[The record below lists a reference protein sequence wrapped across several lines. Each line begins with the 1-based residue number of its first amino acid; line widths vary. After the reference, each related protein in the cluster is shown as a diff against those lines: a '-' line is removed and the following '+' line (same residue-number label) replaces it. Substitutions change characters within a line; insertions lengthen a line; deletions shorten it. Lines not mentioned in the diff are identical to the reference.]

1 MVLTL
6 LTSID
11 NRLNVRLF
19 VSTALMTQNDL
30 EMDQINDG
38 ESEW

>member
-6 LTSID
+6 LTPIH
-11 NRLNVRLF
+11 NRLNVCHF

-30 EMDQINDG
+30 EMDQINDA